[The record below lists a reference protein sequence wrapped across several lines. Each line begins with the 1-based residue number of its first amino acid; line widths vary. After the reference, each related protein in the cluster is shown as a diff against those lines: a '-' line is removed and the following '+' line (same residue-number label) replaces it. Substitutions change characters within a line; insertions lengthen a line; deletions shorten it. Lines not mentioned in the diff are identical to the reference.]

1 MTATTNDPAAIE
13 RAEAEKAID
22 DEAKLTALKVLLDMR
37 GGRKWVYDM
46 MRDYFVWSSPMTGNS
61 QTYFNLGL
69 QRAGQQMMNDVER
82 VDPLM
87 ASKLKQEF
95 TKELTNG

>member
-1 MTATTNDPAAIE
+1 MRVTNDPEEIKK
-13 RAEAEKAID
+13 AEQEKALD
-22 DEAKLTALKVLLDMR
+22 DLEKLAALKVLLEMR
-37 GGRKWVYDM
+37 GGRKWIYDM

-61 QTYFNLGL
+61 QTYHNLGL
-69 QRAGQQMMNDVER
+69 QLAGQQLMNDVER

-87 ASKLKQEF
+87 ASKLKHEF